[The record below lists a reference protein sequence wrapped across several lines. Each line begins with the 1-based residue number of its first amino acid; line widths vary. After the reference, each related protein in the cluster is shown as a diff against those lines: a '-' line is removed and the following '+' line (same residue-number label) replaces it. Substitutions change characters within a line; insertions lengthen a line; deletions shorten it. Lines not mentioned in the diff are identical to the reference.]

1 MAAPDKKLEELSR
14 QFQDFSQQEGRLKF
28 IVDSTGLPAD
38 RIERIHD
45 LGRPWPMDQV
55 FKSPDLPLQHKE
67 FADHL
72 QSIASRSGEELE
84 TVIAVHEAYQAYNL
98 RLNEL
103 VSQVI
108 ARRTE
113 LDAPQEGST

>member
-14 QFQDFSQQEGRLKF
+14 EFQDFSQQEGRLKF

-72 QSIASRSGEELE
+72 QSVASRSGEELE
-84 TVIAVHEAYQAYNL
+84 TVIGVHEAYHAYNL

-108 ARRTE
+108 ARRME
-113 LDAPQEGST
+113 LDAPRPPS